1 LTARDDAAAGPT
13 RACDANDNEL
23 LLLLLALVLRRRRL
37 QLAQR
42 TLQCDQR

>member
-1 LTARDDAAAGPT
+1 LTARDDSAAGPT

-23 LLLLLALVLRRRRL
+23 LLLVLWRRRL

>member
-23 LLLLLALVLRRRRL
+23 LVLVLRRRRRRL